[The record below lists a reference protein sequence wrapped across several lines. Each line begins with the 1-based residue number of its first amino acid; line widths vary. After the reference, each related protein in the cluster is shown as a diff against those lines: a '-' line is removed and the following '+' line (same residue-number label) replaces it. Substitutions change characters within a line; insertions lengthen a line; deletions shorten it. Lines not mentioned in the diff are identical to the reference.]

1 MAAVRVET
9 AGDAATEQVRRALS
23 GRRADVWGF
32 LFQLLLL
39 FTLVFALA
47 VLVVLLLD
55 VARTAVPYL
64 RERGGE
70 VFESGYSSLP
80 ANAGM
85 KTGLIGTIYLGVF
98 VLVLALPL
106 GVCAAV
112 YMEEYAKDTRL
123 TRFINTNIRNLAGV
137 PAIVYGILGLAIFV
151 ELLKPVTGP
160 GSVGGRSLLAGGLT
174 IALMVLPIVIITT
187 QEALRAVPKSIR
199 EAGFGVGATRW
210 EVIRSH
216 VLPYAAPGVL
226 TGSVLSMARA
236 LGETAPLIMVGAV
249 TGFLATEGGVLNSLQ
264 QRFTSLP
271 TLVFAY
277 VKKPVE
283 EFQQLAAA
291 TILVLIVFIF
301 FVNLTAILLRNRY
314 ERKW

>member
-1 MAAVRVET
+1 MTAVRVET
-9 AGDAATEQVRRALS
+9 ASSATTEQVRRALS

-55 VARTAVPYL
+55 VARTAIPYL
-64 RERGGE
+64 RDRGGE
-70 VFESGYSSLP
+70 VFASGYSSLP

-85 KTGLIGTIYLGVF
+85 KTGLIGSIYLGVF

-123 TRFINTNIRNLAGV
+123 TRFINTNVRNLAGV

-151 ELLKPVTGP
+151 QLLKPLTGP
-160 GSVGGRSLLAGGLT
+160 EVEGRSLLAGGLT

-236 LGETAPLIMVGAV
+236 LGETAPLIMVGAT
-249 TGFLATEGGVLNSLQ
+249 TGFLATEGGILASLQ
-264 QRFTSLP
+264 QHYTSLP

-277 VKKPVE
+277 VKKPQE

>member
-1 MAAVRVET
+1 
-9 AGDAATEQVRRALS
+9 
-23 GRRADVWGF
+23 
-32 LFQLLLL
+32 
-39 FTLVFALA
+39 
-47 VLVVLLLD
+47 
-55 VARTAVPYL
+55 
-64 RERGGE
+64 
-70 VFESGYSSLP
+70 
-80 ANAGM
+80 M

-112 YMEEYAKDTRL
+112 YMEEYAKDTKL

-226 TGSVLSMARA
+226 TGSVLAMARA

-249 TGFLATEGGVLNSLQ
+249 TGFLATEGGV
-264 QRFTSLP
+264 
-271 TLVFAY
+271 V
-277 VKKPVE
+277 
-283 EFQQLAAA
+283 QLAPGTLHLAA
-291 TILVLIVFIF
+291 HAGVHVREEAPGGVPAARSGYHPRADRLH
-301 FVNLTAILLRNRY
+301 LLR
-314 ERKW
+314 EPDGHPAEEPI